1 MFSIFLSNKKCRL
14 EHVVNK
20 LMSCLINEFL
30 WILITNCR
38 EWISNFMDTP
48 WNSIKF
54 HGTPSILQ
62 GTRWNSMELQGQ
74 SMEFH
79 GITWTSVELHGIP
92 WNSIDTPW
100 NSMEIHGY
108 SMELHGIPWNSMELH
123 KYSMKLHGYSM
134 EPHGSFMEIHGI
146 PWIYSMEVFHTG
158 NSWFSLDVTKIQ
170 TKKLSLLLSFYLYV
184 VLQHLKT
191 FIQKKKFGSKGFFV
205 LRHWTLQFPGF
216 CVTRQLADAQEKL
229 LCELKTFIYRFWEI
243 LLSKDSLFQNKYYF
257 EFHFYGFLK
266 RRIHALVG
274 KLKNRCFCWFLAAI
288 FVPLKGTQTWRLHTK
303 LYKFG

>member
-123 KYSMKLHGYSM
+123 KYSMTLHGYSM
-134 EPHGSFMEIHGI
+134 ELHGSSMEIHGI
-146 PWIYSMEVFHTG
+146 PWIYSMEVIHTG

-170 TKKLSLLLSFYLYV
+170 TKKLSLLLSFYFHVILE
-184 VLQHLKT
+184 HLKT
-191 FIQKKKFGSKGFFV
+191 FIQTNFRFKRV
-205 LRHWTLQFPGF
+205 LCFAIQDAWISRLLRDAAFSWRPG
-216 CVTRQLADAQEKL
+216 KL
-229 LCELKTFIYRFWEI
+229 LCGLKTLPI
-243 LLSKDSLFQNKYYF
+243 LGDF
-257 EFHFYGFLK
+257 
-266 RRIHALVG
+266 
-274 KLKNRCFCWFLAAI
+274 AI
-288 FVPLKGTQTWRLHTK
+288 
-303 LYKFG
+303 